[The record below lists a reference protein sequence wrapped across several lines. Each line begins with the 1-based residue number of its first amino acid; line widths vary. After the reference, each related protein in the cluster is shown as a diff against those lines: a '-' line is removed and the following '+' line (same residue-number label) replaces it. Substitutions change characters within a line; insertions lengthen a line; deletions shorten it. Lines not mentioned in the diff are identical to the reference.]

1 MTEARQYVGLTATPD
16 RLVHIRRSRLRADTE
31 NSKGLEENTY
41 LDQEKIEEEIRKA
54 RKLFSKYG
62 WPVIDVTK
70 RSVEETSAEIMAL
83 YQNREEPSAISSG
96 DNNVGS

>member
-1 MTEARQYVGLTATPD
+1 MLNKGGW
-16 RLVHIRRSRLRADTE
+16 SRLKA
-31 NSKGLEENTY
+31 LEENTY
-41 LDQEKIEEEIRKA
+41 LHGDKIEDEARNA

-83 YQNREEPSAISSG
+83 YQSYQESLNAPK
-96 DNNVGS
+96 